1 MYFIIKDNLSNV
13 IEKNLLE
20 DTALEHSAIAYMF
33 VI

>member
-13 IEKNLLE
+13 TEKNLWE
-20 DTALEHSAIAYMF
+20 NTALEHSAIAYMF